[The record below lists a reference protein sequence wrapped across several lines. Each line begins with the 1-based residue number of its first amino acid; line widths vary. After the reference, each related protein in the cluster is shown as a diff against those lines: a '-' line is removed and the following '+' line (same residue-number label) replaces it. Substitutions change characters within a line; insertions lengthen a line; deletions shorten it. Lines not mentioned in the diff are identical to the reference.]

1 MFSAD
6 KGTAQI
12 VSHIYPLEDMSVY
25 VPSYI
30 GGYAH
35 TLVGQIFELGNKSR
49 LFFFFLSI
57 TVGVMSNDINMTVL
71 LIHACASVL

>member
-12 VSHIYPLEDMSVY
+12 VSHIYPLEDMSIY

-35 TLVGQIFELGNKSR
+35 TLVDQIFE
-49 LFFFFLSI
+49 F
-57 TVGVMSNDINMTVL
+57 
-71 LIHACASVL
+71 

>member
-49 LFFFFLSI
+49 LFFFFSVFPL
-57 TVGVMSNDINMTVL
+57 MSNDINMTVL